1 MMREEFVSDLTEGM
15 VTARDIYSSDGIMIV
30 PRGIILTDPIIR
42 HLEALGVFTVKVE
55 DDLKQPEPAPF
66 IHTEDYVEF
75 KQQYSDV
82 KDKVNNAFEAV
93 LRKDADAEEIN
104 QIVNDSWQICS
115 NSKNSYDTINMLYS
129 MHSYSDATYT
139 HCMNVGIIAA
149 LIGKWLGWSEEK
161 QRLLHMCGLFHDIGK
176 LQIPKEV
183 LDKPSKLTDEEYD
196 IMKQHTLKGYELIK
210 NMGLAPSVVNAAL
223 MHHERCDGSGYP
235 NGLTGDKIDKLAKV
249 VAIADVYEAMT
260 ANRVYRSAM
269 CPFDVVARFEET
281 GFQEFETEYLL
292 VFLQNIVD
300 SYLHSRVLLSN
311 GEKAEIILINR
322 QKGSRP
328 LVMTSSGKPID
339 LNTEKD
345 IRITH
350 IYGYDEID
358 EM

>member
-1 MMREEFVSDLTEGM
+1 MREEFVNDLTEGM
-15 VTARDIYSSDGIMIV
+15 VTARDIFSDDGIMIV
-30 PRGIILTDPIIR
+30 PRGIILTEPIIR
-42 HLEALGVFTVKVE
+42 HLEALGVFSVKVE
-55 DDLKQPEPAPF
+55 DELREPEPEPMVN
-66 IHTEDYVEF
+66 TEEFVEF

-93 LRKDADAEEIN
+93 LRKDADAEVIN
-104 QIVNDSWQICS
+104 QIVNDSWQMCS
-115 NSKNSYDTINMLYS
+115 KSRNSYDTINMLYS

-139 HCMNVGIIAA
+139 HSMNVGIIAA
-149 LIGKWLGWSEEK
+149 LIGKWLGWSEDK

-176 LQIPKEV
+176 LGIPKEI
-183 LDKPSKLTDEEYD
+183 LDKPSKLTDEEYS
-196 IMKQHTLKGYELIK
+196 IMKQHTLRGYELIK
-210 NMGLAPSVVNAAL
+210 DMGLAPSVVNAAL

-235 NGLTGDKIDKLAKV
+235 NGLKGDKIDKLAKI

-269 CPFDVVARFEET
+269 CPFDVVARFEEN
-281 GFQEFETEYLL
+281 GFLHFETEYLL
-292 VFLQNIVD
+292 VFLHNIVD
-300 SYLHSRVLLSN
+300 SYLHSKVLLSN

-339 LNTEKD
+339 LNVEKD

-350 IYGYDEID
+350 IYGYEDFDEI
-358 EM
+358 